1 MAYFRCLLRGEG
13 FLGILDGRD
22 SPIGF
27 YVNRPVEAD
36 DAEQARRAVLDA
48 FHAELAERGWA
59 DRGGRVVVD
68 EIDEID
74 ASELSSIGQGFVIF
88 PDEEAGTEQGTA
100 DLQTPFLLIGHGGF
114 SVHSDALAEP
124 WMMTRTAMDSF
135 RNAVCYD
142 GSGTTCTIIDVIPL
156 RDMTLRDRMLPW
168 RQIPTRFVLQPGPD
182 LSLAAV
188 RVRLLS
194 ILQEDSEIADFLK
207 MPPGEAITRLNQ
219 ARTPGELIAAAETIT

>member
-13 FLGILDGRD
+13 FIGILDGRD
-22 SPIGF
+22 GPIGF

-36 DAEQARRAVLDA
+36 DADEALRAVLDA

-59 DRGGRVVVD
+59 DKGGRVFVD

-124 WMMTRTAMDSF
+124 WMLTRTAMDSF

-156 RDMTLRDRMLPW
+156 RDMTLLDRMLPW
-168 RQIPTRFVLQPGPD
+168 RQIPVRLVLQPGPD
-182 LSLAAV
+182 LSLATV

-194 ILQEDSEIADFLK
+194 ILQGDSEIADFLK
-207 MPPGEAITRLNQ
+207 IPTGEAITRLNQ

>member
-1 MAYFRCLLRGEG
+1 MAHFRCLLRGEG
-13 FLGILDGRD
+13 FIGILDGRD
-22 SPIGF
+22 GPIGF

-36 DAEQARRAVLDA
+36 DADEARRAVLDA

-59 DRGGRVVVD
+59 DKGGRLVVD

-168 RQIPTRFVLQPGPD
+168 RQIPVRLVLQPGPD
-182 LSLAAV
+182 LSLADV

-194 ILQEDSEIADFLK
+194 ILQGDSEIADFLK
-207 MPPGEAITRLNQ
+207 MPAGEAITRLNQ

>member
-1 MAYFRCLLRGEG
+1 M
-13 FLGILDGRD
+13 GILEGRD
-22 SPIGF
+22 GPIGF

-59 DRGGRVVVD
+59 EKGGRVVVD

-74 ASELSSIGQGFVIF
+74 VSELSSIGQGFVVF
-88 PDEEAGTEQGTA
+88 TDEEAGTEQGTV
-100 DLQTPFLLIGHGGF
+100 DLQRPFLLIGHGGF

-124 WMMTRTAMDSF
+124 WMMTRTAMDNF

-142 GSGTTCTIIDVIPL
+142 GSGTTCTIIDAIPL
-156 RDMTLRDRMLPW
+156 RDVTLRDRMLPL
-168 RQIPTRFVLQPGPD
+168 RQIPVRLVLQPGPD

-194 ILQEDSEIADFLK
+194 ILQGDSEIADFLK
-207 MPPGEAITRLNQ
+207 IPTGEAITRLNQ
-219 ARTPGELIAAAETIT
+219 ARTPGELITAAETIT